1 MALESAA
8 ALWVAGGAALGVLA
22 VHLLS
27 WRRPQ
32 PRWLPTARFVPAA
45 AQRALSRRL
54 RPSDLLLLSLRLGAV
69 LSIGLAV
76 AGPSITVRRS
86 GIARVILA
94 DRSRAVASVAAVRD
108 SVERLADDAATA
120 RVILFDSLPA
130 GASDAAWRDSSGS
143 GRRGTLDAALIVGI
157 REAVALRSR
166 FDSVELV
173 LVSPVIAEEVS
184 EGTARIVA
192 AYGRPV
198 RHVPV
203 QARPPSAPP
212 VLTSASWPVASDPVG
227 AALRL
232 ATDAPRSWL
241 RVVRGVLSAADSAH
255 AAGGGLVLH
264 WPEAPAARPSDEGV
278 LSASGAVVG
287 AFARLSAPPGTPV
300 AWWSDGRP
308 AAAQEPLGTGCV
320 RHVAI
325 GLPVSGD
332 VVLRPAFQRLVRDL
346 ATPCDWRDARALA
359 PSELA
364 WLTPSAGALAADRRG
379 GMTAPVTRRLLLA
392 LALLALAAEWW
403 LRRRGGRNLRY
414 GPVPGVSGGRA

>member
-8 ALWVAGGAALGVLA
+8 AMWATGGAAMGVLA

-54 RPSDLLLLSLRLGAV
+54 RPSDLRLLALRLLAV
-69 LSIGLAV
+69 FSIGLAV
-76 AGPSITVRRS
+76 AGPSFTVRQP

-94 DRSRAVASVAAVRD
+94 DRSRAVASVAGVRD
-108 SVERLADDAATA
+108 SVARLAEGAATA
-120 RVILFDSLPA
+120 RVIVFDSLPW

-143 GRRGTLDAALIVGI
+143 TQRGNLDAALIVGI

-166 FDSVELV
+166 FDSVEV
-173 LVSPVIAEEVS
+173 VVVSPVTAEEVS

-203 QARPPSAPP
+203 QSRPASTPP
-212 VLTSASWPVASDPVG
+212 VLTSGAWPAATDPVG

-232 ATDAPRSWL
+232 TTGTRPSWL
-241 RVVRGVLSAADSAH
+241 RVVRGAPSAADSAH
-255 AAGGGLVLH
+255 ATGGGLVLY
-264 WPEAPAARPSDEGV
+264 WPEAPSARLADDGV
-278 LSASGAVVG
+278 LSTSGAVVG
-287 AFARLSAPPGTPV
+287 AFARVSAPAGMPV
-300 AWWSDGRP
+300 AWWSDGQP
-308 AAAQEPLGTGCV
+308 AAAEEPLGAGCV

-325 GLPVSGD
+325 GLAVSGD

-346 ATPCDWRDARALA
+346 ARPCGWHDARVLGS
-359 PSELA
+359 SELG
-364 WLTPSAGALAADRRG
+364 WLTPSAGALAPVRRA
-379 GMTAPVTRRLLLA
+379 GMTAPLTRRLLLG

-403 LRRRGGRNLRY
+403 LRRRWAHNPRS
-414 GPVPGVSGGRA
+414 VPALGVSGGKA